1 MAASIRGLCKLNVS
15 LTNNL
20 LFKYNFINVGIR
32 HLYTERDLGITLYEN
47 SRFMFRNQFMT
58 IENTFREKMKEICRD
73 NEGIIYTEDLKA
85 MIHLAQAE
93 GNDMQLVESML
104 EKYIHNVEE
113 KKYGRYVFGPIIM
126 RMFYYLNQPQ
136 YALNAFQ
143 NESLKESFDY
153 RTAFRILMCLFY
165 RNDMFAQMREIY
177 DEVLERKGID
187 FIGSSSVLIYAA
199 CLKENTPES
208 LEYALRHWK
217 LQFDKLMPSVRCCT
231 LVSMLALKHKKPE
244 IALDILSTVK
254 VDRVLSVRALKIMAY
269 THLGRYVQII
279 PVMKYALEQE
289 VGVFRPHLFFADVLC
304 ELEEKIKETDTEE
317 NRQLLKLI
325 EQAKKQDIIQTS
337 CTLEEFLL
345 RPMTMTNRT
354 KQQFQDDRRP
364 RNRYQ
369 FTNRQR
375 FNNSEP
381 NQNVE
386 RQNTR
391 SELRS
396 FL

>member
-58 IENTFREKMKEICRD
+58 IENTFREKMKEICQD
-73 NEGIIYTEDLKA
+73 EKGIIYTEDLKA

-93 GNDMQLVESML
+93 ENDMQLVESML
-104 EKYIHNVEE
+104 EKYMQNIEE
-113 KKYGRYVFGPIIM
+113 KKYGRYVFGPVIM

-136 YALNAFQ
+136 
-143 NESLKESFDY
+143 
-153 RTAFRILMCLFY
+153 
-165 RNDMFAQMREIY
+165 NDMFAQMREIY
-177 DEVLERKGID
+177 DQVLRRKGMD
-187 FIGSSSVLIYAA
+187 FIGSSTVLIYAA

-208 LEYALRHWK
+208 LEYALSHWK
-217 LQFDKLMPSVRCCT
+217 QQFDKLKPSVRCCT

-244 IALDILSTVK
+244 VALDILSTVN

-304 ELEEKIKETDTEE
+304 ELEEKIKDIDTEE
-317 NRQLLKLI
+317 SRQLLRLI

-345 RPMTMTNRT
+345 RPMIMVNRT
-354 KQQFQDDRRP
+354 KPPFQDDRRF
-364 RNRYQ
+364 RNRSQ

-375 FNNSEP
+375 FNNLERFSNSEP

-396 FL
+396 YL